1 MNPNDIPANKLDKLR
16 TYYIN
21 TKKGFIGKESTE
33 EKLQFVMEGYK
44 ALTFDQAKDA
54 VKFAHN
60 LVESMGI
67 PLARVFCCSNQQQ
80 HHGIAL
86 LRREGD
92 HIKYMYIG
100 QYDIHC
106 CIEFLNQ
113 GDKLWTNISTSNQA
127 FNITFAIS
135 S

>member
-1 MNPNDIPANKLDKLR
+1 MRANMNPNNIPANKLDKLR

-21 TKKGFIGKESTE
+21 TKGGFIGKESTD

-44 ALTFDQAKDA
+44 ALTFDKADAA

-67 PLARVFCCSNQQQ
+67 PFARVFYCSNQQQ

-86 LRREGD
+86 LRREGEK
-92 HIKYMYIG
+92 IKYMYIG
-100 QYDIHC
+100 QSDTPMQLQGGLQSL
-106 CIEFLNQ
+106 LNRV
-113 GDKLWTNISTSNQA
+113 NQ
-127 FNITFAIS
+127 S
-135 S
+135 RR